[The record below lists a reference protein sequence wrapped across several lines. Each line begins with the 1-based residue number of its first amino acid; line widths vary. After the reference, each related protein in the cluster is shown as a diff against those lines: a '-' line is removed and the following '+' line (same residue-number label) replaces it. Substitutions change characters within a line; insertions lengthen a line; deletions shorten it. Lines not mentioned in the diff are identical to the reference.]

1 MKTWPLD
8 RQSQLEAVLLLH
20 IPILPPMPPLTTG
33 PNSRHRRHGAKPVR
47 FRVHWASVTISRT
60 PQIADQLL
68 KNDEYRQDRAAEGRN
83 LVWQQRRRFGVRAE
97 HQLIAKPNKGVGDEV
112 DARIADGFPRQGTE
126 I

>member
-1 MKTWPLD
+1 MV
-8 RQSQLEAVLLLH
+8 QSRSGFGF
-20 IPILPPMPPLTTG
+20 TG
-33 PNSRHRRHGAKPVR
+33 PASRFLVR
-47 FRVHWASVTISRT
+47 LK
-60 PQIADQLL
+60 IADQVL

-83 LVWQQRRRFGVRAE
+83 LVWQQRRKFGVRAE